1 MLRVFLFMLVSGPVL
16 AQTNWD
22 TVKIRPLKLTENLY
36 MMTGAGGNMALLA
49 GPEGNL
55 LVDDQFAQLSD
66 KIKGAIANLDPGP
79 VRFVINTHLHG
90 DHTGGNENFKKIG
103 VTLMAHDNVR
113 ARMMKGTIDRNGNPV
128 PPRNPEAW
136 PMVTFESNLN
146 VHLNGQDIE
155 LVHVDKGH
163 TDGDV
168 VIRFRQA
175 NVMHTGDAFV
185 RGRYP
190 IIDRGS
196 GGSFLAYIHSLSLI
210 HGMADDQTRII
221 PGHGALGSRA
231 DVKALHDVLVDIRD
245 QVTAALKKGTK
256 VEDIAAL
263 GIADK
268 YDTQLGQGFI
278 KGKDFVLM
286 VAEQIKTSMGTGK

>member
-1 MLRVFLFMLVSGPVL
+1 MLRLFVFLLISGPAL

-22 TVKIRPLKLTENLY
+22 TVKIRPLQLAGNLY
-36 MMTGAGGNMALLA
+36 MMTGAGGNMALLTGA
-49 GPEGNL
+49 EGNL

-66 KIKGAIANLDPGP
+66 KIKAAIATLDPGSI
-79 VRFVINTHLHG
+79 RFVINTHLHG

-113 ARMMKGTIDRNGNPV
+113 ARMMKGTTDRNGNPV
-128 PPRNPEAW
+128 PPRNPDAW

-146 VHLNGQDIE
+146 VHLNGQDVE
-155 LVHVDKGH
+155 LVHLDRGH

-168 VIRFRQA
+168 MIRFRQA
-175 NVMHTGDAFV
+175 NVIHTGDAFV

-210 HGMADDQTRII
+210 YGAADDQTRVI

-245 QVTAALKKGTK
+245 QVAAALKKGTK
-256 VEDIAAL
+256 VEDIPAL
-263 GIADK
+263 GITDK
-268 YDTQLGQGFI
+268 YDPQLGQGFI

-286 VAEQIKTSMGTGK
+286 VAEQIKASMGAGK